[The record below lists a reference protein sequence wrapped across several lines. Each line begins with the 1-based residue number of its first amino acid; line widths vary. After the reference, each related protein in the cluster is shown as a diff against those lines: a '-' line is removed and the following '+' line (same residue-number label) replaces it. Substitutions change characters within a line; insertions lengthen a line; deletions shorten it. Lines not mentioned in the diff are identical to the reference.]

1 MPGLR
6 GEGTM
11 RRTFIAV
18 LVVAFVA
25 ATAVAWGST
34 SRVTS
39 EPNADVALLISV
51 GCSSDRDKDG
61 DFNTCTNG
69 DTASMLYSV
78 ANQTDAAQTIHI
90 EGVFDGPGTELDRT
104 FAQDVEIP
112 ANDLINFF
120 PEDLRVKKSTPLGQY
135 TLSVTASGT
144 ETASTSAFFTVQSKT
159 GS

>member
-1 MPGLR
+1 ML
-6 GEGTM
+6 
-11 RRTFIAV
+11 
-18 LVVAFVA
+18 VA
-25 ATAVAWGST
+25 AGSVVAWGST

-39 EPNADVALLISV
+39 EPNGDVGLLVSV
-51 GCSSDRDKDG
+51 GCGGTNRDKDG

-78 ANQTDAAQTIHI
+78 SNRTDAAQTIHI

-112 ANDLINFF
+112 ANDLINVSD
-120 PEDLRVKKSTPLGQY
+120 ELRVKNSTPLGEY
-135 TLSVTASGT
+135 TLTVTASGT

-159 GS
+159 GR

>member
-1 MPGLR
+1 
-6 GEGTM
+6 M
-11 RRTFIAV
+11 RRTLVAV
-18 LVVAFVA
+18 LTVVFLA
-25 ATAVAWGST
+25 ASSVAWGST

-39 EPNADVALLISV
+39 EPNGDVGLLVSV
-51 GCSSDRDKDG
+51 GCGGTNRDKDG

-112 ANDLINFF
+112 ANDLINVFD
-120 PEDLRVKKSTPLGQY
+120 ELRVKKSTPLGEY
-135 TLSVTASGT
+135 TLTVTASGT
-144 ETASTSAFFTVQSKT
+144 ETASTSAFFTVQSKN
-159 GS
+159 GN